1 MMAYQNDIDFEE
13 KLLLSSLHHHPLQQQ
28 QLILPDSYSAYI
40 TPQKQTNDEQTFSK
54 PHHRRDPSYNSEN
67 NFVSIVS
74 MSPSQEDMLDD
85 FELNFEEDRPNVVD
99 MSAKNTTAAII
110 DHPDMVTVVSSKSAI
125 PKISDHEKFPVTP
138 ELPRNITMDTEQL
151 STATSP
157 TKIKLSPRKK
167 SKSSSPTRKSKKETS
182 ARVDEP
188 KSEDVLCGQSRV
200 CASHPG
206 NQTFQKVLSE
216 FAHKYDIATSKQ
228 EKMHMTKAIV
238 ATIHDTGG
246 RFLKYKNG
254 MWEEISI
261 VAARDKVSHALRTKV
276 ASWKRQH
283 QQLLEKEKDPFA
295 AARRTSLSRQ
305 SRKRSIRDSSGRG
318 SPIPVFEQETS
329 KFNNLLQTQQA
340 SFANLT
346 TPAVSPDRHHGRH
359 SYSGASFYQNNTHHS
374 MNSNMNSFH
383 HSARRPSSSSY

>member
-13 KLLLSSLHHHPLQQQ
+13 KLLLSSLNHHPLQQQ
-28 QLILPDSYSAYI
+28 PLILPDSYSSYI
-40 TPQKQTNDEQTFSK
+40 SPQTENSDDPTFNK
-54 PHHRRDPSYNSEN
+54 PHHRRDPSYNSEYN
-67 NFVSIVS
+67 IVSITS
-74 MSPSQEDMLDD
+74 MSTQEDMLDD
-85 FELNFEEDRPNVVD
+85 FELNFEGDQPNIVD
-99 MSAKNTTAAII
+99 MSAKNTTDTII
-110 DHPDMVTVVSSKSAI
+110 DHPDVVTVVSSKSAI
-125 PKISDHEKFPVTP
+125 PKVSDHEEFLATP
-138 ELPRNITMDTEQL
+138 ELPRNITMDTQQL
-151 STATSP
+151 SSATSP
-157 TKIKLSPRKK
+157 TKIKLSPRKQR
-167 SKSSSPTRKSKKETS
+167 KSSSPTRKTKQESST
-182 ARVDEP
+182 RVDEP

-206 NQTFQKVLSE
+206 NQTFQKVLGD

-246 RFLKYKNG
+246 RFLKYKDG

-276 ASWKRQH
+276 ASWKRQS
-283 QQLLEKEKDPFA
+283 QQLLQKEKDPFA
-295 AARRTSLSRQ
+295 ASRRTSLSRQ
-305 SRKRSIRDSSGRG
+305 SRKRSIRDSSG

-346 TPAVSPDRHHGRH
+346 TPTVSPDRRHHVRH
-359 SYSGASFYQNNTHHS
+359 SYSGAPFYQNNTHHS
-374 MNSNMNSFH
+374 MNSSMNSFH
-383 HSARRPSSSSY
+383 HSARRSSSSSY